1 MRRAQD
7 NGTIRILGEIW
18 KDFEELAIRTLRFQ
32 DIRILRLDMKKAHNF
47 RELNIWKDSLQLVKK
62 VYMLSSEL
70 PKDEKFGLISQ
81 INRSAVSIPSNIAE
95 GSGRTSEKE
104 FIHFLNIAISS
115 SYELETQLIL
125 VEELFNM
132 KTKTLLAEL
141 ETLQKKIGAFKR
153 TIIKEN

>member
-1 MRRAQD
+1 VRRAQD
-7 NGTIRILGEIW
+7 NGAIGILGEVW
-18 KDFEELAIRTLRFQ
+18 EDFEELTIRTLRFQ

-62 VYMLSSEL
+62 VYMLTSEL
-70 PKDEKFGLISQ
+70 PKHEKFGLISQ
-81 INRSAVSIPSNIAE
+81 INRSAVSTPSNIAE

-125 VEELFNM
+125 IEELYNIN
-132 KTKTLLAEL
+132 TKELIENITSIQKMIGGFSRKLKAE
-141 ETLQKKIGAFKR
+141 
-153 TIIKEN
+153 